1 MLTWPIRMKKIGD
14 ATKIEWKEDIVN
26 GVTQQVAIVEWA
38 NVSTKAKALEKLD
51 NHVFKGLEGTT
62 TGLAQK
68 EGVRLIVRNLQFD
81 VKDSDLEKLFGKHGP
96 LAEVRVVR
104 MPVDTTK
111 EVASDDSKED
121 EGDNE
126 EGDEEGDNDL
136 VGEDAPELADN
147 ENTLEM
153 GDENDEDIDALLD
166 AKEEADNA
174 PTTPKVDT
182 DSQRDR
188 TVFIRNLSFQTS
200 EQGLADAFTSEFGP
214 VEYARVV
221 MDRGSGLSKGVAFV
235 RFRSKDDAD
244 AAIARGSV
252 GTPTDDK
259 NHKKKRD

>member
-51 NHVFKGLEGTT
+51 NHVFKGFTMVVRGLEGTT

-111 EVASDDSKED
+111 EVASDDSK
-121 EGDNE
+121 
-126 EGDEEGDNDL
+126 
-136 VGEDAPELADN
+136 
-147 ENTLEM
+147 
-153 GDENDEDIDALLD
+153 
-166 AKEEADNA
+166 
-174 PTTPKVDT
+174 
-182 DSQRDR
+182 
-188 TVFIRNLSFQTS
+188 
-200 EQGLADAFTSEFGP
+200 
-214 VEYARVV
+214 
-221 MDRGSGLSKGVAFV
+221 
-235 RFRSKDDAD
+235 
-244 AAIARGSV
+244 
-252 GTPTDDK
+252 
-259 NHKKKRD
+259 